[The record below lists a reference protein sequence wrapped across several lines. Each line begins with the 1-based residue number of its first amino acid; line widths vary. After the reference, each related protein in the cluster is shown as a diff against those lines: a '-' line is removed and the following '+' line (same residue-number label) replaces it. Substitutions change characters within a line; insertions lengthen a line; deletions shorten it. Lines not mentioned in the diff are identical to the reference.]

1 MTRQQF
7 IERSYNLLLSEGARR
22 RFERFILTVAII
34 GFVIHLLLIFMA
46 QLHWL
51 PVSESAEL
59 LTSPIA
65 AAYTPFSFIL
75 VYEVYLLVYYLPK
88 SITTYIS
95 KQYEIITLI
104 IIRQLF
110 KDLAAIEISA
120 NWFKIRG
127 DLLLTYDIVAS
138 LLLFYLLHLFINQGR
153 KRYGLPPP
161 EGPPTPQL
169 AQFILFKKCLAT
181 LLIPILFCLASYTLM
196 RWTLGV
202 MIPSSELGISFKN
215 LNNVFFDQFFSVLII
230 VDVILLLFSLFLTND
245 FHKVIRNS
253 GFIIST
259 ILIRLSFSA
268 DGLVSTILIIAS
280 VVFGLLILLI
290 YNQYEKS
297 AAENIGH
304 SGAGRGGA
312 PL

>member
-1 MTRQQF
+1 MTRLKF
-7 IERSYNLLLSEGARR
+7 IERSYDLLLSEETRR
-22 RFERFILTVAII
+22 RFERVILSVAII
-34 GFVIHLLLIFMA
+34 GFILHLLLIYLA
-46 QLHWL
+46 QLNWL
-51 PVSESAEL
+51 PASEGNEL
-59 LTSPIA
+59 LTNPIA
-65 AAYTPFSFIL
+65 ASYTPFSFIL

-104 IIRQLF
+104 IIRRLF

-120 NWFKIRG
+120 NWFEIRD
-127 DLLLTYDIVAS
+127 DLRLTYDIVAS
-138 LLLFYLLHLFINQGR
+138 LVLFYLLHLFINQGR
-153 KRYGLPPP
+153 KRYGLPQP
-161 EGPPTPQL
+161 EGPPPPPL
-169 AQFILFKKCLAT
+169 AQFILFKKFLAT
-181 LLIPILFCLASYTLM
+181 LLIPILFCLASYTLL

-202 MIPSSELGISFKN
+202 IVPSSGLGISFKN
-215 LNNVFFDQFFSVLII
+215 LNNVFFDQFFSVLIVI
-230 VDVILLLFSLFLTND
+230 DVILLLSSLFMTND

-268 DGLVSTILIIAS
+268 DGLISTILIIAS

-297 AAENIGH
+297 AVENNGY
-304 SGAGRGGA
+304 
-312 PL
+312 

>member
-7 IERSYNLLLSEGARR
+7 IERSYNLLLSDGTRT
-22 RFERFILTVAII
+22 RFERIIVTVAII
-34 GFVIHLLLIFMA
+34 GFIIHLLLIFLA
-46 QLHWL
+46 QLGWL

-59 LTSPIA
+59 LTNPIA

-104 IIRQLF
+104 IIRRLF
-110 KDLAAIEISA
+110 KDLATIEISA
-120 NWFKIRG
+120 NWFETPS

-138 LLLFYLLHLFINQGR
+138 LVLFYLLLLFINQGR
-153 KRYGLPPP
+153 KRYGQPLPEGLPPP
-161 EGPPTPQL
+161 PL
-169 AQFILFKKCLAT
+169 ARFILFKKFLAT

-196 RWTLGV
+196 RWTFGV
-202 MIPSSELGISFKN
+202 IVPSSDIGISFKN
-215 LNNVFFDQFFSVLII
+215 LNNVFFEQFFSVLII
-230 VDVILLLFSLFLTND
+230 VDVVLLLSSLYLTND

-259 ILIRLSFSA
+259 ILIRLSFSTE
-268 DGLVSTILIIAS
+268 GLISTILIIAS

-290 YNQYEKS
+290 YNQYEKT
-297 AAENIGH
+297 AAANVGH
-304 SGAGRGGA
+304 
-312 PL
+312 